1 MSKKRGSAA
10 ERELLHMFCDH
21 GFSAIRVAGSGS
33 MGEPSCDLLV
43 GNGAL
48 MAAVECKLT
57 KKTRQYITKEQMN
70 EFTEFSKNF
79 GLTAFVAVKFVRKG
93 WWFVSPE
100 HMDDTGKNF
109 AISLEDIQ
117 KRGQSFDD
125 LIKKYKK

>member
-10 ERELLHMFCDH
+10 ERELLHKFCDH

-33 MGEPSCDLLV
+33 MAEPSCDLLV

-48 MAAVECKLT
+48 MSAIECKLT
-57 KKTRQYITKEQMN
+57 RKNRQYITKAQMN

-79 GLTAFVAVKFVRKG
+79 GLTALIAIKFVRKG
-93 WWFVSPE
+93 WWFVFPE
-100 HMDDTGKNF
+100 QMDDTGKHF
-109 AISLEDIQ
+109 AISLKDIQ
-117 KRGQSFDD
+117 EKGQSFDD